1 MREMALRQP
10 RNAPEPRRQRIRR
23 ANAGDAVKIAA
34 MVGSVEDLRQVSPL
48 EIFPLDQ
55 ATVLH
60 WLMQRDAGYT
70 LEDRGEVVAYGE
82 LVVDKDDSARLWIGH
97 MIVHPRRRG
106 LGLGQRLVHE
116 LVRVAEHEREAREV
130 AISAFADNPRA
141 LSCYEACGFIRVD
154 QERIEGRMLVGMRL
168 RFASRVRTPR
178 LAVTV
183 MTSAVALFVA
193 GVIRPGATWAMI
205 SSAPL
210 VLVSP
215 AVLFVVLR
223 FVHRLGRERRD
234 PWRDR
239 ARSTGI
245 QIIAGSGAALTA
257 GFVALFVSAAAEK
270 SGVLLGTYGSAT
282 LVWAA
287 LLGLFLLIEDR
298 RPGVTGA

>member
-1 MREMALRQP
+1 MLQMALNQP
-10 RNAPEPRRQRIRR
+10 RKAPNPGRQRVRR
-23 ANAGDAVKIAA
+23 ANAGDAAKIATLVSSA
-34 MVGSVEDLRQVSPL
+34 EDLRQVSPL
-48 EIFPLDQ
+48 EAYPLDQ

-60 WLMQRDAGYT
+60 WLMQRDAGYA
-70 LEDRGEVVAYGE
+70 LEDRGELVAYGE
-82 LVVDKDDSARLWIGH
+82 LVLDKDDSARLWIGH

-141 LSCYEACGFIRVD
+141 LNCYEACGFIRVEE
-154 QERIEGRMLVGMRL
+154 ERIEGRMLVGMRL
-168 RFASRVRTPR
+168 RFASRARTPR
-178 LAVTV
+178 LAMTV
-183 MTSAVALFVA
+183 LTAAVSLFVA
-193 GVIRPGATWAMI
+193 GVIRPGATRAMI

-210 VLVSP
+210 GLVSP

-223 FVHRLGRERRD
+223 FAHRMGRERRD
-234 PWRDR
+234 PWRER

-245 QIIAGSGAALTA
+245 QILVGSGAALLT
-257 GFVALFVSAAAEK
+257 GFLALVVSAALEK

-287 LLGLFLLIEDR
+287 LLGAGLLIEDR
-298 RPGVTGA
+298 RPGTTGG